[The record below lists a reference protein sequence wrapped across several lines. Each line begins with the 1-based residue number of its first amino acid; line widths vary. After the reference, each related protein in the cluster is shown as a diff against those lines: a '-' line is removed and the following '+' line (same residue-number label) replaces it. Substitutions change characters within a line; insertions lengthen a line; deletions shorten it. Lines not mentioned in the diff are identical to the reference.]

1 MRIEISG
8 EDHKTCS
15 AMAIYLMK
23 FLEIE
28 MDIGVE
34 LENVDESLS
43 QKEVFHEVFPVVM
56 CTIRVEEFD

>member
-28 MDIGVE
+28 MNIGVE
-34 LENVDESLS
+34 LDNVDEHMSK
-43 QKEVFHEVFPVVM
+43 KEVFNQVFPVVM
-56 CTIRVEEFD
+56 CTIRAEEY